1 MAQTSKSATTPSA
14 DAVDS
19 AKQRRAAILVRTILI
34 VVPAIVG
41 FLVAF
46 AILTAMGPF
55 ANTWEFVAWFLIAL
69 VISFVT
75 SIFVG
80 DFTLDRLS
88 SSKLYQRA
96 NTFDTTV
103 EELFG
108 SSLREGNPKSIKRQ
122 ALARGLEADFIDDV
136 INLLTQLGDH
146 EKLTR
151 GHSERVRAYASMI
164 GKELGLKQSEL
175 EQLNWSALLHDI
187 GKLDVPA
194 SILSSPDRPNDLEW
208 ETLSRHPESA
218 RHRLQRLE
226 KTLGPTIYQSALEH
240 HERWDGTGYP
250 YRLKEGQ
257 ISLFGRITA
266 VADAFDVMTHARSYK
281 APQTIATAREELMS
295 EAGQQFDPDVVAAF
309 IRIGDD
315 DLENVRGWSAT
326 VAGIAVGG
334 SQIASIGSRLA
345 TVFATVAGVGVATSA
360 TVTTLPPAI
369 AFERPVTTTTTTTT
383 TTTEPPTTTT
393 TEPPTTTTTTSTT
406 TTTTTTTIAPRL
418 VSLTYEIGSNQ
429 IDGVE
434 VQLGQVDMLEVFI
447 EGELD
452 QTIELTEDQRIVS
465 IVLDVTDR
473 AEGIHPVRFDLYQD
487 EVLISSD
494 ETVVIG

>member
-1 MAQTSKSATTPSA
+1 MDQTSKSATTPSA

-19 AKQRRAAILVRTILI
+19 AKQRRAAIVVRTILI

>member
-250 YRLKEGQ
+250 FRLKEGQ